1 MFYTPHLRNFT
12 TVNTPIIFVGA
23 GPADMVVPPK
33 QERFFLTR
41 KCTIEPLCE
50 DTSDD
55 LMRAATSRQYT
66 CADLKDYCDLQSR
79 IKAACPKTCGACN
92 VPRRPVNVI
101 SAFFHAHLL
110 GREMYTVVYRNG
122 TVIFSS
128 ADRLWHYDDQY
139 NHNVEEGTLQ
149 LREGDEIQTT
159 CVYNS
164 NDRSVDTIFGQSTYE
179 EMCINTLGSIHPT
192 AEAASFNDGA
202 FWCTGNVWDGALAPQ
217 EDVVNLAT
225 FHPEEDADNVWS
237 GISLRAVTRDRPRP
251 SLTSGGCGA
260 RLPWTALGV
269 VVLVGLGLLG

>member
-1 MFYTPHLRNFT
+1 MHTDASVLGFLARRGGGGGKGETGGKQGDGEADGRGKTGRNT
-12 TVNTPIIFVGA
+12 GGNTG
-23 GPADMVVPPK
+23 GRDGRTGEERGQGRVVPGK
-33 QERFFLTR
+33 NRGGGRGRGRGENGGERGWAGLGATPGVPYRFLPG
-41 KCTIEPLCE
+41 CVPEHWALSLSSGHQPL
-50 DTSDD
+50 
-55 LMRAATSRQYT
+55 
-66 CADLKDYCDLQSR
+66 
-79 IKAACPKTCGACN
+79 PP
-92 VPRRPVNVI
+92 VP
-101 SAFFHAHLL
+101 
-110 GREMYTVVYRNG
+110 
-122 TVIFSS
+122 
-128 ADRLWHYDDQY
+128 
-139 NHNVEEGTLQ
+139 
-149 LREGDEIQTT
+149 
-159 CVYNS
+159 
-164 NDRSVDTIFGQSTYE
+164 RSVDTIFGQSTYE